1 MMLLGS
7 FEATKMSNEKI
18 DKNAVAIVEI
28 VKAMSNDD
36 LGQIVTDSVK
46 WQLDEYPAMPK
57 RELMDNMIDEI
68 IMSIEQSDE
77 GSRYYITRDNS

>member
-1 MMLLGS
+1 
-7 FEATKMSNEKI
+7 MSNEKI

>member
-1 MMLLGS
+1 MS
-7 FEATKMSNEKI
+7 DEKM

-28 VKAMSNDD
+28 VMAMSNED
-36 LGQIVTDSVK
+36 LGQILTDSVK

-57 RELMDNMIDEI
+57 KELMGNMIDAI
-68 IMSIEQSDE
+68 IRGIEESDE

>member
-1 MMLLGS
+1 
-7 FEATKMSNEKI
+7 MSDEKI

-28 VKAMSNDD
+28 VKAMSNED
-36 LGQIVTDSVK
+36 LGQILTDSVR
-46 WQLDEYPAMPK
+46 WQLDEYPTMPK

-77 GSRYYITRDNS
+77 GHHYYITRDNS

>member
-1 MMLLGS
+1 MLLGS